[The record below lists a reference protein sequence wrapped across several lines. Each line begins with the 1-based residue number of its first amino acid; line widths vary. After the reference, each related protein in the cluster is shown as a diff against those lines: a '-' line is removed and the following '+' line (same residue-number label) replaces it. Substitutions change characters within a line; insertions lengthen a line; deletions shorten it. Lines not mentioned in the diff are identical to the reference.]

1 MGKRLAGSSV
11 PEAALGAVILGRT
24 AHGPKSSIRRSR
36 RPALYLVTSVDLRR
50 RSRRL
55 EGREALRN
63 PIAVLGSCRYKPRI
77 PRLQVDRLSLN
88 GEFGSARN
96 HVAHSLVIAPDW
108 LVPVGNQIRT

>member
-24 AHGPKSSIRRSR
+24 AHGPKFFIRRSC
-36 RPALYLVTSVDLRR
+36 RPALYLVASVDLRR

-55 EGREALRN
+55 DGREILRN
-63 PIAVLGSCRYKPRI
+63 PITVLGSCRHKPRI
-77 PRLQVDRLSLN
+77 LLLEIDRLSLN
-88 GEFGSARN
+88 GEFGSAGN

-108 LVPVGNQIRT
+108 LL